1 MNRLSARVLALVA
14 LSLLP
19 SAAFAQKEPPHTKET
34 KNAERFL
41 GLAMTRND
49 AAQRRQYLEQALPS
63 LLEARAKD
71 PENGRVWFMLGSVQA
86 SIGNLAAAD
95 SAFDRAQAMYAGYA
109 EAIEAERHAAWEV
122 AFNNA
127 VGLINAQKTDEG
139 IVALENAELIYG
151 DRPEAKYYLG
161 LFYMQKQQVDNAER
175 AFNAAIASVNGP
187 LRPKLPAAAAEDW
200 DKLALNS
207 KIRLSNL
214 MAFRGAELYDKQN
227 YDSAAVVFANARRL
241 SPYSRDHLFNE
252 LQSVYARAL
261 DLDKERTKAKNAA
274 LDARAKELYTSVLML
289 TDSLR
294 VVDPRNEDIY
304 FFSSRAHKVLSD
316 LNADAALKTKHV
328 NALRSVNTEYEQLPF
343 VVSDVQIAEGDST
356 ATVSGTIRNK
366 LLKAGATGT
375 FVFELV
381 GFDGKPIGS
390 APVTFTATAAP
401 AANQEAPRIPFKAVV
416 PMGAPLAS
424 WRYRL
429 QP

>member
-1 MNRLSARVLALVA
+1 MSRLLARGLALVA

-34 KNAERFL
+34 KAAERFI
-41 GLAMTRND
+41 GLAMTRTD

-63 LLEARAKD
+63 LMEARNKN
-71 PENGRVWFMLGSVQA
+71 PENGRVWFMLGSVHA
-86 SIGNLAAAD
+86 GIGNLPAAD
-95 SAFDRAQAMYAGYA
+95 SAFDRAESMYAGYA
-109 EAIEAERHAAWEV
+109 EAIESERHAAWET
-122 AFNNA
+122 AFNEA

-139 IVALENAELIYG
+139 IVALEKAEVIYAN
-151 DRPEAKYYLG
+151 RPEAKYYLG
-161 LFYMQKQQVDNAER
+161 LFYMQKQQVADAER
-175 AFNAAIASVNGP
+175 ALVSAIASVNGP
-187 LRPKLPAAAAEDW
+187 LRPKLQTAAVEEW

-214 MAFRGAELYDKQN
+214 MAFRGGELYDKQQF
-227 YDSAAVVFANARRL
+227 DSAAVVFAGARKL
-241 SPYSRDHLFNE
+241 SPHSRDHLFNQ

-261 DLDKERTKAKNAA
+261 DLDKERAKAKSPA
-274 LDARAKELYTSVLML
+274 LDARTRELYTNVIAL

-316 LNADAALKTKHV
+316 LASDAALKAKHIES
-328 NALRSVNTEYEQLPF
+328 LRTVNTEYEQLPF
-343 VVSDVQIAEGDST
+343 VIADVQIAEADTT
-356 ATVSGTIRNK
+356 ATVSGVIRNK
-366 LLKAGATGT
+366 LLKPGATGT
-375 FVFELV
+375 FTFELV

-390 APVTFTATAAP
+390 APITFTVPPAP
-401 AANQEAPRIPFKAVV
+401 AAGKEAPKIEFKTVV

-429 QP
+429 Q